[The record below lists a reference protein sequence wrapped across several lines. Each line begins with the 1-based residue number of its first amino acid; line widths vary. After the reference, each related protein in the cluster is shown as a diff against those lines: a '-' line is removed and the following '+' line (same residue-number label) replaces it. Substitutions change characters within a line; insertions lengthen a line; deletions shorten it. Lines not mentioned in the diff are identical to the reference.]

1 MPKKK
6 YYPGYASGSFIAKK
20 STDPDFYERLQEQGI
35 TPTIPGE
42 DSKAS
47 QNPIFKGLEFLR
59 NKIKEGLRKRS
70 ARKFW
75 EENPIDPTEE
85 RTEWIEYGPPYPI
98 PHVPTPPPPTERDS
112 INMLREI
119 GRVPPRAAGG
129 GGVASLVPGYQ
140 EGGNPDRKDRE
151 TYRLDRWLDLVGPRK
166 GFLGSVASKT
176 PQGDPR
182 HPLEKALLSAAMP
195 TLYPTMASPM
205 IVDAFADMLPGQLP
219 LPDSWTNGRGLG
231 HLYDT
236 NEFYPGGMEELAGGR
251 SDQDYLDS
259 IVGPG
264 VGKFISGI
272 IPGGREGYSPR
283 RLARYLKEKM
293 AGRASGGIVGLQD
306 GGIPQGGAQV
316 TQYNV
321 NPALA
326 QPMANMTDRITTE
339 SQRAYQPSPNQR
351 LAGPDAATQTANL
364 AQEQYSMGP
373 GPAGT
378 QQASTTFQDVGTQAQ
393 NIGSQM
399 ADPMQQSTAD
409 LSGYMSQYT
418 KGVTDPQLEQLR
430 EFQQV
435 SGQNLGSA
443 AATMGGQ
450 GGMRHGVQAAQQA
463 RDVSQQAANIIGQG
477 QQQAFQSA
485 QQAFQSDRDAQ
496 MRGQQGAL
504 QAQQLRQQVGTG
516 QMNLGSRQQQ
526 QQRQRFGDLRNIGVG
541 RQQEQQRSLNLQEQD
556 RQNAMNQERQNI
568 NWAMNAY
575 NQLPY
580 QSSVT
585 QSAHGAPTTPGQS
598 ALATGV
604 AGLGTYNQFQNQYGG
619 VQYQPPGG
627 GNTSGATNPNGTP
640 IANPVSGNTGAF
652 GSAFEGANFGNV
664 TNRPYRSP

>member
-6 YYPGYASGSFIAKK
+6 YYPGYANGSFIAKK
-20 STDPDFYERLQEQGI
+20 STDPDFYRRLQEQGI

-42 DSKAS
+42 DSEAS
-47 QNPIFKGLEFLR
+47 QNPVFRGLEFLR

-75 EENPIDPTEE
+75 EKNPIDPTEE
-85 RTEWIEYGPPYPI
+85 RREWIEYGPPYPV
-98 PHVPTPPPPTERDS
+98 PHVPPNERDS
-112 INMLREI
+112 TNMLREL
-119 GRVPPRAAGG
+119 GRKRPRAAGG
-129 GGVASLVPGYQ
+129 GGVGDLVPGYQ
-140 EGGNPDRKDRE
+140 EGGNPDRTDPGKDPGGRKLPKWLSTIYETLGNPEDRE
-151 TYRLDRWLDLVGPRK
+151 TYRAAQITDPLRQEQ
-166 GFLGSVASKT
+166 T
-176 PQGDPR
+176 PNYFSIFR
-182 HPLEKALLSAAMP
+182 AMP
-195 TLYPTMASPM
+195 AGW
-205 IVDAFADMLPGQLP
+205 DALADMLPGTMP
-219 LPDSWTNGRGLG
+219 KG
-231 HLYDT
+231 
-236 NEFYPGGMEELAGGR
+236 YPGSMYTEPVPLMWKDGEVVDTPYTPR

-259 IVGPG
+259 VVGSG
-264 VGKFISGI
+264 LGHIISGMV
-272 IPGGREGYSPR
+272 PGGREGLSPR
-283 RLARYLKEKM
+283 RIMQFQEEAAKRFHDRRKK
-293 AGRASGGIVGLQD
+293 AGRASGGIVGLQE

-326 QPMANMTDRITTE
+326 QPMANMTDRITRE
-339 SQRAYQPSPNQR
+339 SQRQYQPSPNQR

-378 QQASTTFQDVGTQAQ
+378 QQAATTFQDVGTQAQ

-418 KGVTDPQLEQLR
+418 QGVTDPQLEQLR

-485 QQAFQSDRDAQ
+485 QQAFQADRDAQ

-516 QMNLGSRQQQ
+516 QMHLGSQQQQ
-526 QQRQRFGDLRNIGVG
+526 QQRQRFGDLRNIGIG

-568 NWAMNAY
+568 DWAQNAY
-575 NQLPY
+575 NRLPY

-585 QSAHGAPTTPGQS
+585 QSVHGAPTTPGQS
-598 ALATGV
+598 ALATGIG
-604 AGLGTYNQFQNQYGG
+604 GLGAYNEWQNQYGG
-619 VQYQPPGG
+619 MQYQPPGG
-627 GNTSGATNPNGTP
+627 GNTSGG
-640 IANPVSGNTGAF
+640 GNTGAF

-664 TNRPYRSP
+664 ANRRYGSG

>member
-1 MPKKK
+1 MLTVALLQRTSK
-6 YYPGYASGSFIAKK
+6 
-20 STDPDFYERLQEQGI
+20 DPDFYRRLQEQGI

-42 DSKAS
+42 DSEAS
-47 QNPIFKGLEFLR
+47 QNPVFKGLEFLR

-98 PHVPTPPPPTERDS
+98 PHVPPNERDS
-112 INMLREI
+112 INMLREL
-119 GRVPPRAAGG
+119 GRKRPRAAGG
-129 GGVASLVPGYQ
+129 GGVGDLVPGYQ
-140 EGGNPDRKDRE
+140 EGGVLGPQKARTPRRRE
-151 TYRLDRWLDLVGPRK
+151 DSYRLDFLRDIFDSAKEEDNLLKKLYMYGGGGLGGATLAGADLLV
-166 GFLGSVASKT
+166 
-176 PQGDPR
+176 
-182 HPLEKALLSAAMP
+182 
-195 TLYPTMASPM
+195 
-205 IVDAFADMLPGQLP
+205 DMLPGMTGALRRP
-219 LPDSWTNGRGLG
+219 VSGPDALSDRE
-231 HLYDT
+231 Y
-236 NEFYPGGMEELAGGR
+236 LAKKAQGWR
-251 SDQDYLDS
+251 
-259 IVGPG
+259 
-264 VGKFISGI
+264 
-272 IPGGREGYSPR
+272 
-283 RLARYLKEKM
+283 
-293 AGRASGGIVGLQD
+293 GRASGGIVGLQE

-326 QPMANMTDRITTE
+326 QPMANMTDRITRE
-339 SQRAYQPSPNQR
+339 SQRQYQPSPNQR

-378 QQASTTFQDVGTQAQ
+378 QQAATTFQDVGTQAQ

-435 SGQNLGSA
+435 SGQNLGST

-526 QQRQRFGDLRNIGVG
+526 QQRQRFGDLRNIGIG

-568 NWAMNAY
+568 DWAQNAY
-575 NQLPY
+575 NRLPY

-585 QSAHGAPTTPGQS
+585 QSVHGAPTTPGQS
-598 ALATGV
+598 ALATGIG
-604 AGLGTYNQFQNQYGG
+604 GLGAYNEFQNQYGG
-619 VQYQPPGG
+619 MQYQPPGG
-627 GNTSGATNPNGTP
+627 GNTSGATNPDGTP
-640 IANPVSGNTGAF
+640 IANPVNGNTGAF

-664 TNRPYRSP
+664 ANRTYRSKR

>member
-20 STDPDFYERLQEQGI
+20 SKDPDFYRRLQEQGI

-47 QNPIFKGLEFLR
+47 QNPIFKVFKGLEFLR

-98 PHVPTPPPPTERDS
+98 PHVPPNERDS

-119 GRVPPRAAGG
+119 GRVPPKAAGG

-151 TYRLDRWLDLVGPRK
+151 TYRLDRFMDLVGPRK
-166 GFLGSVASKT
+166 GMLGRVANKT

-182 HPLEKALLSAAMP
+182 NPLMKAVLHAASP
-195 TLYPTMASPM
+195 TLYPSMASPM
-205 IVDAFADMLPGQLP
+205 IVDALADMIPGTMP
-219 LPDSWTNGRGLG
+219 EGW
-231 HLYDT
+231 
-236 NEFYPGGMEELAGGR
+236 PGSMYNDADRKVPGMPELRGGR

-259 IVGPG
+259 IVGSG
-264 VGKFISGI
+264 IGNLISGMV
-272 IPGGREGYSPR
+272 PGGREGYSPGR
-283 RLARYLKEKM
+283 FGRFLKEKM

-463 RDVSQQAANIIGQG
+463 RDVSLQAANIIGQG

-526 QQRQRFGDLRNIGVG
+526 QQRQRFSDLRNIGVG

-619 VQYQPPGG
+619 QQAAPTQPVGLG
-627 GNTSGATNPNGTP
+627 YNPNAASQSMTQQFNQGLKPQTGGTQ
-640 IANPVSGNTGAF
+640 SGSNIFSG
-652 GSAFEGANFGNV
+652 V
-664 TNRPYRSP
+664 QW